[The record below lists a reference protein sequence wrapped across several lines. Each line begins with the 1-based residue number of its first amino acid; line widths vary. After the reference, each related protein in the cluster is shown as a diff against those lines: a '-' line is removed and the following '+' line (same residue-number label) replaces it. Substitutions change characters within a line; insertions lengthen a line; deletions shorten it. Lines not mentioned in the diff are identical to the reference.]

1 MLNEVSEKLQ
11 RIRHSL
17 AHVLAQAVQIYRPGT
32 KLGFGP
38 AISDGFYYDF
48 LLPEPI
54 SEEDL
59 PKIQKLMVEII
70 KAGQEFSVEELSIA
84 DATQKI
90 TETGEPY
97 KAEYAQ
103 ELANKNGLETLT
115 FYSNGPFVDMCEG
128 PHVETTK
135 NIPRNAFKL
144 HNIAGAYW
152 RGDEK
157 NQMLTRIYGWAFEDK
172 KALRVYQQAR
182 EEAVKRDHRKLGT
195 ELDLYTIDENVGP
208 GLPLWMPNGTVI
220 VDQLQK
226 LAEEFEFL
234 DGYQRVRTPMLTKG
248 SLYEASGH
256 LELYKDAMFPGMQ
269 LGDEHEGGDDYYL
282 RPMNCPHHH
291 VLFAA
296 RPRSYRD
303 LPMRLAEYGH
313 TFRNER
319 SGSLHGL
326 TRVRAMCM
334 NDAHIYCT
342 KDQVRE
348 EFVRVLELHK
358 RYYDLLG
365 LDNYFFRL
373 SMWDPDD
380 PKGKEK
386 YVDDPKGWEYATNE
400 VREAMKESNLPYR
413 EVKGEAAFYGPKV
426 DIQFLTVGLKEFTVS
441 TTQLDFCVPQR
452 FVDRGIDC
460 TYVDSDGKKQVPY
473 VIHRAPL
480 STHERF
486 VSFLIERFGGAMPTW
501 LAPVQVRLLPV
512 GAEFT
517 EYADKVCAG
526 LRQHFIRAEVDHS
539 SDTLGKKIRQGTVRK
554 IPNLLVLGANEVE
567 AETVTVRRYGIKE
580 QRSFSVAEFTE
591 RLLKEI
597 KERKHVKVWD
607 DADSLMSE
615 S

>member
-1 MLNEVSEKLQ
+1 MNEVSDKLH

-17 AHVLAQAVQIYRPGT
+17 AHVLAQAMQRYRPGT

-54 SEEDL
+54 TDEDL
-59 PKIQKLMVEII
+59 KPIEKIMIEII
-70 KAGQEFSVEELSIA
+70 KEGQEFSSEELSVP
-84 DATQKI
+84 DAVKKI
-90 TETGEPY
+90 EEMGEPY

-103 ELANKNGLETLT
+103 ELADKHGNETLT

-157 NQMLTRIYGWAFEDK
+157 NQMLTRVYGWAFEDK
-172 KALRVYQQAR
+172 GQLRGYQKAR
-182 EEAVKRDHRKLGT
+182 EEAVKRDHRKLGA
-195 ELDLYTIDENVGP
+195 ELDLYVIDDHVGP

-220 VDQLQK
+220 CDELQK

-234 DGYQRVRTPMLTKG
+234 DGYQRVRTPVLTKG

-256 LELYKDAMFPGMQ
+256 LELYKDAMFPGMK
-269 LGDEHEGGDDYYL
+269 LGDEGEDGEDYYL

-291 VLFAA
+291 ILFSA
-296 RPRSYRD
+296 RSRSYRD

-342 KDQVRE
+342 KAQVRE

-365 LDNYFFRL
+365 LDDYFFRL
-373 SMWDPDD
+373 SLWDPED

-386 YVDDPKGWEYATNE
+386 YIDDPAAWEHSTNE
-400 VREAMKESNLPYR
+400 VRAAMKEIDLPYR
-413 EVKGEAAFYGPKV
+413 EVVGEAAFYGPKI
-426 DIQFLTVGLKEFTVS
+426 DIQFMTVGLKEFTVS
-441 TTQLDFCVPQR
+441 TTQLDFGVPQR

-460 TYVDSDGKKQVPY
+460 TYVDSEGNKQVPY

-486 VSFLIERFGGAMPTW
+486 ASFLIERFGGAMPTW
-501 LAPVQVRLLPV
+501 LAPVQVRILPV
-512 GAEFT
+512 GEDFV
-517 EYADKVCAG
+517 EYAEKVCAE
-526 LRQHFIRAEVDHS
+526 LRSHMIRAEVDKGNE
-539 SDTLGKKIRQGTVRK
+539 TLGKKIRQGTVRK

-580 QRSFSVAEFTE
+580 QRSFSVAEFSD

-597 KERKHVKVWD
+597 KSRTHVKVWE
-607 DADSLMSE
+607 DADALME
-615 S
+615 

>member
-1 MLNEVSEKLQ
+1 MLNEVSENLH

-17 AHVLAQAVQIYRPGT
+17 AHVLAQAVQKYRPGT

-48 LLPEPI
+48 LLSEPI
-54 SEEDL
+54 SDEDL
-59 PKIQKLMVEII
+59 PAIQKLMVEII
-70 KAGQEFSVEELSIA
+70 KEGQEFSSEELAIPDAIA
-84 DATQKI
+84 RLG
-90 TETGEPY
+90 EMGEPY

-103 ELANKNGLETLT
+103 ELADKNGLESLT
-115 FYSNGPFVDMCEG
+115 FYTNGPFVDMCEG
-128 PHVETTK
+128 PHVETTR

-172 KALRVYQQAR
+172 KQLRTYQHAR
-182 EEAVKRDHRKLGT
+182 EEAVKRDHRKLGA
-195 ELDLYTIDENVGP
+195 ELDLFIIDDHVGP
-208 GLPLWMPNGTVI
+208 GLPLWLPNGAVI
-220 VDQLQK
+220 IDELQK
-226 LAEEFEFL
+226 LGEEFEFI
-234 DGYQRVRTPMLTKG
+234 DGYQRVHTPMLTKG
-248 SLYEASGH
+248 SLYEISGH
-256 LELYKDAMFPGMQ
+256 LELYKEAMFPAMK
-269 LGDEHEGGDDYYL
+269 LGGEDEDGEEYYL

-291 VLFAA
+291 ILFAS

-303 LPMRLAEYGH
+303 LPFRMAEYGH

-326 TRVRAMCM
+326 SRVRAMCM

-342 KDQVRE
+342 KEQVRE
-348 EFVRVLELHK
+348 EFVRVLDLHK
-358 RYYDLLG
+358 RYYDLLE

-386 YVDDPKGWEYATNE
+386 YIDDPAGWEYATNE
-400 VREAMKESNLPYR
+400 IREAMKESNLPYR

-426 DIQFLTVGLKEFTVS
+426 DVQFLTVGLKEFTVS
-441 TTQLDFCVPQR
+441 TTQLDFGIPQR
-452 FVDRGIDC
+452 FVDNGIDC
-460 TYVDSDGKKQVPY
+460 TYIDSEGKKQVPF

-486 VSFLIERFGGAMPTW
+486 ASFLIERYGGAMPTW
-501 LAPVQVRLLPV
+501 LAPVQVKLLPV
-512 GAEFT
+512 GAEFC
-517 EYADKVCAG
+517 EYANKVCAE
-526 LRQHFIRAEVDHS
+526 LRKNFIRAEVDLS

-567 AETVTVRRYGIKE
+567 AESVTVRRYGIKE
-580 QRSFSVAEFTE
+580 QRNYSIAEFTA
-591 RLLKEI
+591 RLLTEI
-597 KERKHVKVWD
+597 KERKHVKVWE
-607 DADSLMSE
+607 DADALME
-615 S
+615 

>member
-1 MLNEVSEKLQ
+1 MNEVSDALH

-17 AHVLAQAVQIYRPGT
+17 AHVLAQAMQRYRPGT

-54 SEEDL
+54 TDEDL
-59 PKIQKLMVEII
+59 PKIQKIMVEII
-70 KAGQEFSVEELSIA
+70 KAKQEFSTEDLSIA
-84 DATQKI
+84 DAVKRI
-90 TETGEPY
+90 EDMGEPY

-103 ELANKNGLETLT
+103 ELATNQGLETLS
-115 FYSNGPFVDMCEG
+115 FYANGDFVDMCEG
-128 PHVETTK
+128 PHVENTRD
-135 NIPRNAFKL
+135 IPRNAFKL

-157 NQMLTRIYGWAFEDK
+157 NQMLTRVYGWAFEDK
-172 KALRVYQQAR
+172 GALHAYVKAR

-195 ELDLYTIDENVGP
+195 ELDLYVIDEQVGP
-208 GLPLWMPNGTVI
+208 GLPLWLPNGTVI
-220 VDQLQK
+220 VDELQK
-226 LAEEFEFL
+226 LAEEYEFV
-234 DGYQRVRTPMLTKG
+234 DGYQRVRTPVLTKG

-256 LELYKDAMFPGMQ
+256 LELYKEVMFPGMK
-269 LGDEHEGGDDYYL
+269 LGDETEESDEYYL

-291 VLFAA
+291 IVFSA
-296 RPRSYRD
+296 RARSYRE

-326 TRVRAMCM
+326 SRVRAMCM

-342 KDQVRE
+342 KEQVHA
-348 EFVRVLELHK
+348 EFVRVLDLHK
-358 RYYDLLG
+358 RYYELLG
-365 LDNYFFRL
+365 LDNYYFRL
-373 SMWDPDD
+373 STWDPED

-386 YVDDPKGWEYATNE
+386 YVDDPEAWEATTEMVRQAMIESGLPFKE
-400 VREAMKESNLPYR
+400 VP
-413 EVKGEAAFYGPKV
+413 GEGAFYGPKV
-426 DIQFLTVGLKEFTVS
+426 DVQFLTVGLKEFTVS
-441 TTQLDFCVPQR
+441 TTQLDFAVPQR

-460 TYVDSDGKKQVPY
+460 TYVDSNGDKQVPY

-501 LAPVQVRLLPV
+501 LAPTQVRLLPV
-512 GAEFT
+512 GADFA
-517 EYADKVCAG
+517 EYADKVCAE
-526 LRQHFIRAEVDHS
+526 LRKHFVRAEVDHS
-539 SDTLGKKIRQGTVRK
+539 NESLGKKIRQGTVGK
-554 IPNLLVLGANEVE
+554 IPTLLVLGANEVE
-567 AETVTVRRYGIKE
+567 GDTVTVRRYGIKE
-580 QRSFSVAEFTE
+580 QRTYSVAEFVE

-597 KERKHVKVWD
+597 KTRKHVKVWE
-607 DADSLMSE
+607 DADAIMTDA
-615 S
+615 

>member
-1 MLNEVSEKLQ
+1 MNEVSDKLH

-17 AHVLAQAVQIYRPGT
+17 AHVLAQAMQRYRPGT

-38 AISDGFYYDF
+38 AIADGFYYDF

-54 SEEDL
+54 TDEDL
-59 PKIQKLMVEII
+59 KPIEKIMIEII
-70 KAGQEFSVEELSIA
+70 KEGQEFSSEDLPIPDAVE
-84 DATQKI
+84 KI
-90 TETGEPY
+90 QAMGEPY

-103 ELANKNGLETLT
+103 ELATKHGNETLT

-128 PHVETTK
+128 PHVETTR

-157 NQMLTRIYGWAFEDK
+157 NQMLTRVYGWAFEDK
-172 KALRVYQQAR
+172 GELHAYRKAR
-182 EEAVKRDHRKLGT
+182 EEAVKRDHRKLGN
-195 ELDLYTIDENVGP
+195 ELDLYIIDENVGP

-220 VDQLQK
+220 CDELQK

-234 DGYQRVRTPMLTKG
+234 DGYQRVRTPVLTKG
-248 SLYEASGH
+248 TLYEASGH
-256 LELYKDAMFPGMQ
+256 LELYKDAMFPAMK
-269 LGDEHEGGDDYYL
+269 LGDESEDGDEYYL

-291 VLFAA
+291 ILFAA

-334 NDAHIYCT
+334 NDAHIYCS
-342 KDQVRE
+342 KEQVRS

-358 RYYDLLG
+358 RYYELLG
-365 LDNYFFRL
+365 LDDYFFRL
-373 SMWDPDD
+373 SLWDPED

-386 YVDDPKGWEYATNE
+386 YVDDPEAWEYSTNE
-400 VREAMKESNLPYR
+400 VRAAMKEIDLPYK
-413 EVKGEAAFYGPKV
+413 EVVGEAAFYGPKI
-426 DIQFLTVGLKEFTVS
+426 DIQFRTVGLKEFTVS
-441 TTQLDFCVPQR
+441 TTQLDFAVPQR

-460 TYVDSDGKKQVPY
+460 TFVDSDGTKQVPY

-486 VSFLIERFGGAMPTW
+486 ASFLIERFGGAMPTW

-512 GAEFT
+512 GEDFVA
-517 EYADKVCAG
+517 YADKVCAE
-526 LRQHFIRAEVDHS
+526 LRSHFIRAEVDHS
-539 SDTLGKKIRQGTVRK
+539 SDTLGKKIRQGTVKK
-554 IPNLLVLGANEVE
+554 IPSLLVLGANEVE
-567 AETVTVRRYGIKE
+567 ANTVTVRRYGIKE
-580 QRSFSVAEFTE
+580 QRNFPVSEFCDL
-591 RLLKEI
+591 LLKEI
-597 KERKHVKVWD
+597 KTRTHVKVWQ
-607 DADSLMSE
+607 DADAINA
-615 S
+615 

>member
-1 MLNEVSEKLQ
+1 MNEVSDELH

-17 AHVLAQAVQIYRPGT
+17 AHVLAQAMQRYRPGT

-54 SEEDL
+54 TDEDL
-59 PKIQKLMVEII
+59 KPIEKIMIEII
-70 KAGQEFSVEELSIA
+70 KEGQEFSREDLSIPEGV
-84 DATQKI
+84 KRI
-90 TETGEPY
+90 EEMGEPY

-103 ELANKNGLETLT
+103 ELAEKQGLETLS
-115 FYSNGPFVDMCEG
+115 FYTNGPFLDMCEG
-128 PHVETTK
+128 PHVETTRQ
-135 NIPRNAFKL
+135 IPRNAFKL

-157 NQMLTRIYGWAFEDK
+157 NQMLTRVYGWAFEDK
-172 KALRVYQQAR
+172 KQLRAYQTAR
-182 EEAVKRDHRKLGT
+182 EEAVKRDHRKLGN
-195 ELDLYTIDENVGP
+195 ELDLYVIDDHVGP

-220 VDQLQK
+220 VDELQK

-234 DGYQRVRTPMLTKG
+234 DGYQRVRTPVLTKG

-256 LELYKDAMFPGMQ
+256 LELYKDAMFPGMK
-269 LGDEHEGGDDYYL
+269 LGDETEEGDEYYL

-291 VLFAA
+291 ILFSA
-296 RPRSYRD
+296 RPRSYRE
-303 LPMRLAEYGH
+303 LPLRLAEYGH

-334 NDAHIYCT
+334 NDAHIYCS
-342 KDQVRE
+342 KEQVRE
-348 EFVRVLELHK
+348 EFVRVLDLHK
-358 RYYDLLG
+358 RYYELLG

-373 SMWDPDD
+373 SLWDPDD

-386 YVDDPKGWEYATNE
+386 YVDDPEAWEHSTNE
-400 VREAMKESNLPYR
+400 VRAAMKEIDLPYR
-413 EVKGEAAFYGPKV
+413 EVVGEAAFYGPKI

-441 TTQLDFCVPQR
+441 TTQLDFAVPQR

-460 TYVDSDGKKQVPY
+460 TFVDSDGSKQVPY

-486 VSFLIERFGGAMPTW
+486 ASFLIERFGGAMPTW
-501 LAPVQVRLLPV
+501 LAPVQVRILPV
-512 GAEFT
+512 GEDFVA
-517 EYADKVCAG
+517 YADKVCAE
-526 LRQHFIRAEVDHS
+526 LRSHFIRAEVDHS
-539 SDTLGKKIRQGTVRK
+539 SDTLGKKIRQGKVRK
-554 IPNLLVLGANEVE
+554 IPNLLVLGANEAE
-567 AETVTVRRYGIKE
+567 AETVTANRYGIKE
-580 QRSFSVAEFTE
+580 QRSMPVAEFVA
-591 RLLKEI
+591 RLLVEI
-597 KERKHVKVWD
+597 KERKHVKTWE
-607 DADSLMSE
+607 DADALME
-615 S
+615 

>member
-1 MLNEVSEKLQ
+1 MNEVSDKLHK
-11 RIRHSL
+11 IRHSL
-17 AHVLAQAVQIYRPGT
+17 AHVLAQAMQRYRPGT

-38 AISDGFYYDF
+38 SISDGFYYDF

-54 SEEDL
+54 TDEDL
-59 PKIQKLMVEII
+59 KPIEKIMIEII
-70 KAGQEFSVEELSIA
+70 KEGQEFSSEDLSVA
-84 DATQKI
+84 DGVKKI
-90 TETGEPY
+90 HDMGEPY

-103 ELANKNGLETLT
+103 ELATKHGNDTLT
-115 FYSNGPFVDMCEG
+115 FYTNGPFVDMCEG
-128 PHVETTK
+128 PHVETTRD
-135 NIPRNAFKL
+135 IPRNAFKL

-157 NQMLTRIYGWAFEDK
+157 NQMLTRVYGWAFEDK
-172 KALRVYQQAR
+172 GALRGYQKAR
-182 EEAVKRDHRKLGT
+182 EEAVKRDHRKLGN
-195 ELDLYTIDENVGP
+195 ELDLYIIDENVGP

-220 VDQLQK
+220 CDELQK

-234 DGYQRVRTPMLTKG
+234 DGYQRVRTPVLTKG

-256 LELYKDAMFPGMQ
+256 LELYKDAMFPGMK
-269 LGDEHEGGDDYYL
+269 LGDEGEDGDDYYL

-291 VLFAA
+291 ILFSA

-342 KDQVRE
+342 KEQVRA

-365 LDNYFFRL
+365 LDDYFFRL
-373 SMWDPDD
+373 SLWDPED

-386 YVDDPKGWEYATNE
+386 YIDDPAAWEHSTNE
-400 VREAMKESNLPYR
+400 VRAAMKEIDLPYR
-413 EVKGEAAFYGPKV
+413 EVVGEAAFYGPKI
-426 DIQFLTVGLKEFTVS
+426 DIQFMTVGLKEFTVS
-441 TTQLDFCVPQR
+441 TTQLDFGVPQR

-460 TYVDSDGKKQVPY
+460 TYVDSEGAKQVPY

-486 VSFLIERFGGAMPTW
+486 ASFLIERFGGAMPTW

-512 GAEFT
+512 GEDFV
-517 EYADKVCAG
+517 EYADKVCAE
-526 LRQHFIRAEVDHS
+526 LRSHMIRAEVDHS
-539 SDTLGKKIRQGTVRK
+539 NDTLGKKIRQGTVRK

-567 AETVTVRRYGIKE
+567 AETVTVRRYGIKD
-580 QRSFSVAEFTE
+580 QRAFPVSEFCE

-597 KERKHVKVWD
+597 KTRTHVKVWE
-607 DADSLMSE
+607 DADSLME
-615 S
+615 